1 MNFKKVLK
9 DIALAFLSQ
18 GISTLSS
25 IVLSLVL
32 PKLLGVREYGYWQLL
47 IFYMG
52 YAGFMHFGLN
62 DGLYLEKGGQTR
74 GKIDKKSVNSQF
86 MVALLFQGI
95 IAAGV
100 FITALIGPFEEE
112 RAFVLAIFSVTFLLA
127 NASTLLGFVFQ
138 AMNETPLFSLSC
150 VVETLSLFAIFVA
163 LMIAGVNVVEPYLV
177 AYLISK
183 VSRLAYCVFH
193 ARDFIRAGLY
203 SPKESVALSMHS
215 INIGIKLM
223 ISNIM
228 SQLILGCV
236 RFFIDA
242 NWGIEVFSIVSF
254 SISIASL
261 FLTFLSQV
269 SMVFF
274 PNLKQT
280 SEDNLKKVFLV
291 MRDGLDVTLPAIYV
305 LFGPIVAILTV
316 WLPQYTKSLELFS
329 ILFPICVFDGKMDIV
344 GTTFF
349 KVLRKESSLLKINM
363 AALIASILITAMGTY
378 AFHSV
383 EFTLAGVMLIL
394 GARSTY
400 SELKISKILN
410 AEVNFLG
417 FATLPLSLTFVIIAQ
432 VTEPITASLIFC
444 FIYLAYLAINK
455 NNLRSILRTANV
467 LRNPSQQSSIY

>member
-1 MNFKKVLK
+1 MNLKMVLK

-32 PKLLGVREYGYWQLL
+32 PKLLDVREYGSWQLL

-86 MVALLFQGI
+86 VVALLFQGI

-112 RAFVLAIFSVTFLLA
+112 RTFVLAIFSVTFLLT

-150 VVETLSLFAIFVA
+150 VIETLSLFAIFVA
-163 LMIAGVNVVEPYLV
+163 LIIARVNVVEPYLV

-183 VSRLAYCVFH
+183 VFRLAYCVIH
-193 ARDFIRAGLY
+193 ARDFIQAGLY
-203 SPKESVALSMHS
+203 SPRESLDLSLHS
-215 INIGIKLM
+215 TNIGIKLM

-291 MRDGLDVTLPAIYV
+291 MRDGLDVMLPAIYV
-305 LFGPIVAILTV
+305 LFGPIVVILTA
-316 WLPQYTKSLELFS
+316 WLPQYAKSLELFS

-349 KVLRKESSLLKINM
+349 KVLRQEKQLLKINIV
-363 AALIASILITAMGTY
+363 AFATSAVITIAGTY
-378 AFHSV
+378 VFHSV
-383 EFTLAGVMLIL
+383 GFTLIGVMFIL
-394 GARSTY
+394 GIRSTY
-400 SELKISKILN
+400 SELKITNILGV
-410 AEVNFLG
+410 ETTRLG
-417 FATLPLSLTFVIIAQ
+417 FMTLALSAVFVAIAQ
-432 VTEPITASLIFC
+432 VASPFVASLVF
-444 FIYLAYLAINK
+444 FAIYLVYLLINK
-455 NNLRSILRTANV
+455 KHLQSILQAASK
-467 LRNPSQQSSIY
+467 LKKAA

>member
-1 MNFKKVLK
+1 MNLKKVLK

-47 IFYMG
+47 IFYMS

-86 MVALLFQGI
+86 MVSLLFQGI
-95 IAAGV
+95 IAVGV

-127 NASTLLGFVFQ
+127 NASALLGFVFQ

-150 VVETLSLFAIFVA
+150 VIETLSLFAIFVA
-163 LMIAGVNVVEPYLV
+163 LMIARVNVVEPYLV

-183 VSRLAYCVFH
+183 VFRLAYCVFH
-193 ARDFIRAGLY
+193 ARDFIQAGLY
-203 SPKESVALSMHS
+203 TPKESLTFSLHS

-291 MRDGLDVTLPAIYV
+291 MRDGLDVMLPAIYV
-305 LFGPIVAILTV
+305 LFGPIVVILTA
-316 WLPQYTKSLELFS
+316 WLPQYAKSLELFS

-349 KVLRKESSLLKINM
+349 KVLRQEKQLLKINIV
-363 AALIASILITAMGTY
+363 AFATSAVITIAGTY
-378 AFHSV
+378 VFHSV
-383 EFTLAGVMLIL
+383 EFTLTGVMLIL
-394 GARSTY
+394 GIRSTY
-400 SELKISKILN
+400 SELKITKILGV
-410 AEVNFLG
+410 ETTRLG
-417 FATLPLSLTFVIIAQ
+417 FMALALSAAFVVIAQ
-432 VTEPITASLIFC
+432 VASPLAASFAFC
-444 FIYLAYLAINK
+444 IIYLAYLFLNK
-455 NNLRSILRTANV
+455 KHLQSILKAASK
-467 LRNPSQQSSIY
+467 LKKSA

>member
-1 MNFKKVLK
+1 MNLKKVLK

-47 IFYMG
+47 IFYMS

-86 MVALLFQGI
+86 MVGLLFQGI
-95 IAAGV
+95 IAVDV
-100 FITALIGPFEEE
+100 FIAALIGPFEEE
-112 RAFVLAIFSVTFLLA
+112 RAFVLAIFSITFLLT

-150 VVETLSLFAIFVA
+150 VIETLSLFAIFVA
-163 LMIAGVNVVEPYLV
+163 LMIARVNVVEPYLV

-183 VSRLAYCVFH
+183 VFRLAYCVFH
-193 ARDFIRAGLY
+193 ARDFIQAGPY
-203 SPKESVALSMHS
+203 SPKESLGLSLHS

-280 SEDNLKKVFLV
+280 SEDNLKKVFLA
-291 MRDGLDVTLPAIYV
+291 MRDGLDVMLPAIYV
-305 LFGPIVAILTV
+305 LFGPIVVILTA
-316 WLPQYTKSLELFS
+316 WLPQYAKSLELFS

-349 KVLRKESSLLKINM
+349 KVLRQEKRLLKINVV
-363 AALIASILITAMGTY
+363 AFATSAVITIAGTY
-378 AFHSV
+378 IFHSV
-383 EFTLAGVMLIL
+383 EFTLTGVMLIL
-394 GARSTY
+394 GIRSTY
-400 SELKISKILN
+400 SELKITNILGV
-410 AEVNFLG
+410 ETTRLG
-417 FATLPLSLTFVIIAQ
+417 FMALALSAAFVAIAQ
-432 VTEPITASLIFC
+432 VASPLVASLIF
-444 FIYLAYLAINK
+444 FVIYLAYLLVNK
-455 NNLRSILRTANV
+455 KHLQSILQVASK
-467 LRNPSQQSSIY
+467 LKKAA

>member
-1 MNFKKVLK
+1 MNLKKVIK

-25 IVLSLVL
+25 IVLSLLL

-47 IFYMG
+47 LFYMS
-52 YAGFMHFGLN
+52 YAGFLHFGLN

-74 GKIDKKSVNSQF
+74 SKIDKKSVNSQF
-86 MVALLFQGI
+86 IVSLLFQGI
-95 IAAGV
+95 IAVAV
-100 FITALIGPFEEE
+100 FIVALIGPFEEE
-112 RAFVLAIFSVTFLLA
+112 RAFVLTIFSIAFLLT
-127 NASTLLGFVFQ
+127 NASSLLGFIFQ

-150 VVETLSLFAIFVA
+150 VIETFSLFCVFVL
-163 LMIAGVNVVEPYLV
+163 LMIARVNVVEPYLAV
-177 AYLISK
+177 YLISK
-183 VSRLAYCVFH
+183 VFRLGYCFFH
-193 ARDFIRAGLY
+193 ARDFIQAGLY
-203 SPKESVALSMHS
+203 APKESLELSLHS

-223 ISNIM
+223 VSNIM

-280 SEDNLKKVFLV
+280 SSDNLKKVFV
-291 MRDGLDVTLPAIYV
+291 MMRDGLDIILPAVYI
-305 LFGPIVAILTV
+305 LFGPIVVILNT
-316 WLPQYTKSLELFS
+316 WLPQYAKSLELFS

-349 KVLRKESSLLKINM
+349 KVLRQEKRLLRIN
-363 AALIASILITAMGTY
+363 AAAFTISALLTIVGTY
-378 AFHSV
+378 IFHSV
-383 EFTLAGVMLIL
+383 ELTLAGVMLVL
-394 GARSTY
+394 GIRSTY
-400 SELKISKILN
+400 SELMVTKILGV
-410 AEVNFLG
+410 ETTRLG
-417 FATLPLSLTFVIIAQ
+417 FIALALSTVFVAIAQ
-432 VTEPITASLIFC
+432 ITKPLTASLLFSV
-444 FIYLAYLAINK
+444 IYLIYLLFNK
-455 NNLRSILRTANV
+455 KYLQNFLQTAGKYKKI
-467 LRNPSQQSSIY
+467 S

>member
-47 IFYMG
+47 IFYMS

-86 MVALLFQGI
+86 MVSLLFQGI
-95 IAAGV
+95 IAVGV

-112 RAFVLAIFSVTFLLA
+112 RAFVLAIFSVTFLLT

-150 VVETLSLFAIFVA
+150 VIETLSLFAIFVA
-163 LMIAGVNVVEPYLV
+163 LMIARVNVVEPYLV

-183 VSRLAYCVFH
+183 VFRLAYCVFH
-193 ARDFIRAGLY
+193 ARDFIQAGLY
-203 SPKESVALSMHS
+203 TPKESLTFSLHS

-291 MRDGLDVTLPAIYV
+291 MRDGLDVMLPAIYV
-305 LFGPIVAILTV
+305 LFGPIVVILTA
-316 WLPQYTKSLELFS
+316 WLPQYAKSLELFS

-349 KVLRKESSLLKINM
+349 KVLRQEKQLLKINIV
-363 AALIASILITAMGTY
+363 AFATSAVITIAGTY
-378 AFHSV
+378 VFHSV
-383 EFTLAGVMLIL
+383 EFTLTGVMLIL
-394 GARSTY
+394 GIRSTY
-400 SELKISKILN
+400 SELKITKILGV
-410 AEVNFLG
+410 ETTRLG
-417 FATLPLSLTFVIIAQ
+417 FMALALSAAFVVIAQ
-432 VTEPITASLIFC
+432 VASPLAASFAFC
-444 FIYLAYLAINK
+444 IIYLAYLFLNK
-455 NNLRSILRTANV
+455 KHLQSILQAASK
-467 LRNPSQQSSIY
+467 LKKAA

>member
-1 MNFKKVLK
+1 MNLNKVLK

-47 IFYMG
+47 IFYMS

-74 GKIDKKSVNSQF
+74 RKIDKKSVNSQF
-86 MVALLFQGI
+86 MVSLLFQGI
-95 IAAGV
+95 IAIGV
-100 FITALIGPFEEE
+100 FIFALVGPFEEE
-112 RAFVLAIFSVTFLLA
+112 RAFVLTIFSVTFLLA

-150 VVETLSLFAIFVA
+150 VIETISLFTFFIA
-163 LMIAGVNVVEPYLV
+163 LMVTGINVVEPYLV

-183 VSRLAYCVFH
+183 IFRLGYCIFH
-193 ARDFIRAGLY
+193 AMDFIKAGIY
-203 SPKESVALSMHS
+203 APKECLTLSLHS

-274 PNLKQT
+274 PNLKQA
-280 SEDNLKKVFLV
+280 SDASLKKIFVV
-291 MRDGLDVTLPAIYV
+291 MRDGLDMMLPCIYI
-305 LFGPIVAILTV
+305 LFGPIVVILNAWV
-316 WLPQYTKSLELFS
+316 PQYAKSLELFS

-349 KVLRKESSLLKINM
+349 KVLRKEKCLLKINM
-363 AALIASILITAMGTY
+363 TAFIASALITIMGTY
-378 AFHSV
+378 VFHSV
-383 EFTLAGVMLIL
+383 EFTLTGVMLIL

-400 SELKISKILN
+400 SELKISKFLN
-410 AEVNFLG
+410 AEANYLG
-417 FATLPLSLTFVIIAQ
+417 FMTLALSLAFVFIAQ
-432 VTEPITASLIFC
+432 VAEPLPASLIFC
-444 FIYLAYLAINK
+444 SIYLAYLTINK
-455 NNLRSILRTANV
+455 NTLHTILTTVKA
-467 LRNPSQQSSIY
+467 LKKSSQQASH

>member
-47 IFYMG
+47 IFYMS

-86 MVALLFQGI
+86 MVSLLFQGI
-95 IAAGV
+95 IAVGV

-112 RAFVLAIFSVTFLLA
+112 RAFVLAIFSVTFLLT

-150 VVETLSLFAIFVA
+150 VIETLSLFAIFVA
-163 LMIAGVNVVEPYLV
+163 LMIARVNMVEPYLV

-183 VSRLAYCVFH
+183 VFRLGYCVFH
-193 ARDFIRAGLY
+193 ARDFIQAGLY
-203 SPKESVALSMHS
+203 PPKESLDLSLHS
-215 INIGIKLM
+215 TNIGIKLM

-291 MRDGLDVTLPAIYV
+291 MRDGLDVMLPAIYV
-305 LFGPIVAILTV
+305 LFGPIVVILTA
-316 WLPQYTKSLELFS
+316 WLPQYAKSLELFS

-349 KVLRKESSLLKINM
+349 KVLRQEKQLLKINIV
-363 AALIASILITAMGTY
+363 AFATSAVITIAGTY
-378 AFHSV
+378 VFHSV
-383 EFTLAGVMLIL
+383 EFTLTGVMLIL
-394 GARSTY
+394 GIRSTY
-400 SELKISKILN
+400 SELKITKILG
-410 AEVNFLG
+410 VKTTRLG
-417 FATLPLSLTFVIIAQ
+417 FMALVLSAAFVVIAQ
-432 VTEPITASLIFC
+432 VASPLAASLAFC
-444 FIYLAYLAINK
+444 IIYLAYLFLNK
-455 NNLRSILRTANV
+455 KHLQSILQAASK
-467 LRNPSQQSSIY
+467 LKKAA

>member
-1 MNFKKVLK
+1 MNLKKVIK

-25 IVLSLVL
+25 IVLSLLL

-47 IFYMG
+47 VFYMS
-52 YAGFMHFGLN
+52 YAGFLHLGLN
-62 DGLYLEKGGQTR
+62 DGLYLERGGQTR

-86 MVALLFQGI
+86 IVSLLFQGI
-95 IAAGV
+95 IATGV
-100 FITALIGPFEEE
+100 FIVALTGPFEEE
-112 RAFVLAIFSVTFLLA
+112 RTVVLAVFSIAFLLN
-127 NASTLLGFVFQ
+127 NASALLGFVFQ

-150 VVETLSLFAIFVA
+150 VIETLSLFCVFVV
-163 LMIAGVNVVEPYLV
+163 LIAAHVDTVELYLI

-183 VSRLAYCVFH
+183 VFRLGYCLYH
-193 ARDFIRAGLY
+193 ALDFIRAGFY
-203 SPKESVALSMHS
+203 APKESLSLSLHS

-223 ISNIM
+223 VSNIM

-280 SEDNLKKVFLV
+280 SNDNLKKVFLM
-291 MRDGLDVTLPAIYV
+291 MRDGLDIILPAVYILY
-305 LFGPIVAILTV
+305 GPIVVILNA
-316 WLPQYTKSLELFS
+316 WLPQYNKSLELFS

-349 KVLRKESSLLKINM
+349 KVLRQEKRLLKINM
-363 AALIASILITAMGTY
+363 ASFITSVFITLAGTFF
-378 AFHSV
+378 FHSV
-383 EFTLAGVMLIL
+383 EFTLTGVMLIL
-394 GARSTY
+394 GVRSTY
-400 SELKISKILN
+400 SESMISKILDVDKN
-410 AEVNFLG
+410 PLG
-417 FATLPLSLTFVIIAQ
+417 FIALALSALFVAIAQ
-432 VTEPITASLIFC
+432 ISKPLFASFLFSILYS
-444 FIYLAYLAINK
+444 IYLLINK
-455 NNLRSILRTANV
+455 KYLYAFFQTA
-467 LRNPSQQSSIY
+467 RKCK

>member
-1 MNFKKVLK
+1 MNLKKVLK

-25 IVLSLVL
+25 IALSLVL

-52 YAGFMHFGLN
+52 YAGFLHFGLN

-86 MVALLFQGI
+86 VVSLLFQGI
-95 IAAGV
+95 IAIGV
-100 FITALIGPFEEE
+100 FAVALTGPFEKE
-112 RAFVLAIFSVTFLLA
+112 RTFVLAIFSLTFLLTT
-127 NASTLLGFVFQ
+127 ASTLLGFIFQ

-150 VVETLSLFAIFVA
+150 VIETLSLFGVFVV
-163 LMIAGVNVVEPYLV
+163 LMVARVNVVEPYLM
-177 AYLISK
+177 AYLVSK
-183 VSRLAYCVFH
+183 FFRLGYCLFH
-193 ARDFIRAGLY
+193 ARDFIKAGLY
-203 SPKESVALSMHS
+203 TPKESLSLSLHS

-223 ISNIM
+223 VSNIM

-280 SEDNLKKVFLV
+280 STNNLKKVFV
-291 MRDGLDVTLPAIYV
+291 MMRDGLDIILPAVYI
-305 LFGPIVAILTV
+305 LFGPIVVILNA
-316 WLPQYTKSLELFS
+316 WLPQYAKSLELFS

-349 KVLRKESSLLKINM
+349 KVLRQEKRLLKLNV
-363 AALIASILITAMGTY
+363 IAFTASVITTTIGTY
-378 AFHSV
+378 VFHSV
-383 EFTLAGVMLIL
+383 EFTLIAVMLIL
-394 GARSTY
+394 GIRSTY
-400 SELKISKILN
+400 SELIITQILD
-410 AEVNFLG
+410 VKTTTLG
-417 FATLPLSLTFVIIAQ
+417 FFTLLLSLIFIVIAQ
-432 VTEPITASLIFC
+432 LVKPMVASLIFVA
-444 FIYLAYLAINK
+444 IYLGFLRINK
-455 NNLRSILRTANV
+455 KNLHSFILTA
-467 LRNPSQQSSIY
+467 QSLKR

>member
-1 MNFKKVLK
+1 MNLKKVIK

-25 IVLSLVL
+25 IVLSLLL

-47 IFYMG
+47 LFYMS
-52 YAGFMHFGLN
+52 YAGFLHFGLN

-74 GKIDKKSVNSQF
+74 SEIDKKSVNSQF
-86 MVALLFQGI
+86 IVSLLFQGI
-95 IAAGV
+95 IAVAV
-100 FITALIGPFEEE
+100 FIVALIGPFEEE
-112 RAFVLAIFSVTFLLA
+112 RAFVLTIFSIAFLLT
-127 NASTLLGFVFQ
+127 NASSLLGFIFQ

-150 VVETLSLFAIFVA
+150 VIETFSLFCVFVL
-163 LMIAGVNVVEPYLV
+163 LMIARVNVVEPYLAV
-177 AYLISK
+177 YLISK
-183 VSRLAYCVFH
+183 VFRLSYCFFH
-193 ARDFIRAGLY
+193 ARDFIQAGLY
-203 SPKESVALSMHS
+203 APKESLELSLHS

-223 ISNIM
+223 VSNIM

-280 SEDNLKKVFLV
+280 SSDNLKKVFV
-291 MRDGLDVTLPAIYV
+291 MMRDGLDIILPAVYI
-305 LFGPIVAILTV
+305 LFGPIVVILNT
-316 WLPQYTKSLELFS
+316 WLPQYAKSLELFS

-349 KVLRKESSLLKINM
+349 KVLRQEKRLLRIN
-363 AALIASILITAMGTY
+363 AAAFTISALLTIVGTY
-378 AFHSV
+378 IFHSV
-383 EFTLAGVMLIL
+383 ELTLAGVMLVL
-394 GARSTY
+394 GIRSTY
-400 SELKISKILN
+400 SELMVTKILGV
-410 AEVNFLG
+410 ETTRLG
-417 FATLPLSLTFVIIAQ
+417 FIALALSTVFVAIAQ
-432 VTEPITASLIFC
+432 ITKPLTASLLFSV
-444 FIYLAYLAINK
+444 IYLIYLLFNK
-455 NNLRSILRTANV
+455 KYLQNFLQTAGKYKKI
-467 LRNPSQQSSIY
+467 S

>member
-1 MNFKKVLK
+1 MNLKKVLK

-47 IFYMG
+47 IFYMS

-86 MVALLFQGI
+86 MVSLLFQGI
-95 IAAGV
+95 IAVGV

-112 RAFVLAIFSVTFLLA
+112 RAFVLAIFSVTFLLT

-150 VVETLSLFAIFVA
+150 VIETLSLFAIFVA
-163 LMIAGVNVVEPYLV
+163 LMIARVNMVEPYLV

-183 VSRLAYCVFH
+183 VFRLGYCVFH
-193 ARDFIRAGLY
+193 ARDFIQAGLY
-203 SPKESVALSMHS
+203 TPKESLTFSLHS

-291 MRDGLDVTLPAIYV
+291 MRDGLDVMLPAIYV
-305 LFGPIVAILTV
+305 LFGPIVVILTA
-316 WLPQYTKSLELFS
+316 WLPQYAKSLELFS

-349 KVLRKESSLLKINM
+349 KVLRQEKQLLKINIV
-363 AALIASILITAMGTY
+363 AFATSAVITIAGTY
-378 AFHSV
+378 VFHSV
-383 EFTLAGVMLIL
+383 EFTLTGVMLIL
-394 GARSTY
+394 GIRSTY
-400 SELKISKILN
+400 SELKITKILGV
-410 AEVNFLG
+410 ETTRLG
-417 FATLPLSLTFVIIAQ
+417 FMALALSAAFVVIAQ
-432 VTEPITASLIFC
+432 VASPLAASFAFC
-444 FIYLAYLAINK
+444 IIYLAYLFLNK
-455 NNLRSILRTANV
+455 KHLQSILQAASK
-467 LRNPSQQSSIY
+467 LKKAA

>member
-1 MNFKKVLK
+1 MLARLMNLKKVVK

-47 IFYMG
+47 IFYMS
-52 YAGFMHFGLN
+52 YAGFLHFGLN

-74 GKIDKKSVNSQF
+74 GKIDKKSINSQLLVS
-86 MVALLFQGI
+86 MLFQGI
-95 IAAGV
+95 IAIGV
-100 FITALIGPFEEE
+100 FTVALTGPFEKE
-112 RAFVLAIFSVTFLLA
+112 RAFVLAIFSLTFLIT
-127 NASTLLGFVFQ
+127 NTSNLLGFVFQ

-150 VVETLSLFAIFVA
+150 VIETLSLFCLFVIF
-163 LMIAGVNVVEPYLV
+163 IATNVNMAEPYLV
-177 AYLISK
+177 AYLVSK
-183 VSRLAYCVFH
+183 LFRLGYCLFH
-193 ARDFIRAGLY
+193 ARDFIKAGLY
-203 SPKESVALSMHS
+203 APKESLSLSFHS

-280 SEDNLKKVFLV
+280 SNVNLKKAFLM
-291 MRDGLDVTLPAIYV
+291 MRDGLDVLLPSVYI
-305 LFGPIVAILTV
+305 LFGPIVVILNAWV
-316 WLPQYTKSLELFS
+316 PQYTKSLELFS
-329 ILFPICVFDGKMDIV
+329 ILFPICVFDGKMDII

-349 KVLRKESSLLKINM
+349 KVLRKEKTLLKINIT
-363 AALIASILITAMGTY
+363 AFVVSALITVIGTF
-378 AFHSV
+378 AFHSI
-383 EFTLAGVMLIL
+383 EFTLTGVMLVL
-394 GARSTY
+394 GVRSTY
-400 SELKISKILN
+400 SELKIARILDQN
-410 AEVNFLG
+410 KGYLG
-417 FATLPLSLTFVIIAQ
+417 FLALGLSLFFVVIARETQ
-432 VTEPITASLIFC
+432 PLAASLIYC
-444 FIYLAYLAINK
+444 FIYMMYLVINK
-455 NNLRSILRTANV
+455 KTIRSILNTAV
-467 LRNPSQQSSIY
+467 SLK

>member
-1 MNFKKVLK
+1 MNLKKVLK

-47 IFYMG
+47 IFYMS

-74 GKIDKKSVNSQF
+74 SKIDKKSVNSQF

-100 FITALIGPFEEE
+100 FIAALIGPFEKE

-150 VVETLSLFAIFVA
+150 VIETLSLFAIFVA
-163 LMIAGVNVVEPYLV
+163 LIIARVNVVEPYLV

-183 VSRLAYCVFH
+183 VFRLAYCVFH
-193 ARDFIRAGLY
+193 ARDFIHAGLY
-203 SPKESVALSMHS
+203 SPKESLGLSLHS

-291 MRDGLDVTLPAIYV
+291 MRDGLDVMLPAIYV
-305 LFGPIVAILTV
+305 LFGPIVVILTA
-316 WLPQYTKSLELFS
+316 WLPQYAKSLELFS

-349 KVLRKESSLLKINM
+349 KVLRQEKRLLKINVV
-363 AALIASILITAMGTY
+363 AFATSAVITIAGTY
-378 AFHSV
+378 IFHSV
-383 EFTLAGVMLIL
+383 EFTLTGVMLIL
-394 GARSTY
+394 GIRSTY
-400 SELKISKILN
+400 SELKITNILGV
-410 AEVNFLG
+410 ETTRLG
-417 FATLPLSLTFVIIAQ
+417 FMALTLSAAFVAIAQ
-432 VTEPITASLIFC
+432 VASPLVASLVFFVIYLVYLLVNKKHLQSILQTASKL
-444 FIYLAYLAINK
+444 K
-455 NNLRSILRTANV
+455 KTA
-467 LRNPSQQSSIY
+467 

>member
-1 MNFKKVLK
+1 MNLKKILK

-47 IFYMG
+47 IFYMS

-86 MVALLFQGI
+86 MVSLLFQGI
-95 IAAGV
+95 IAVGV
-100 FITALIGPFEEE
+100 FIVALMGPFEEE
-112 RAFVLAIFSVTFLLA
+112 RAFVLAIFSITFLLT

-150 VVETLSLFAIFVA
+150 VIETLSLFAIFVV
-163 LMIAGVNVVEPYLV
+163 LMIERVNVVEPYLV

-183 VSRLAYCVFH
+183 VFRLAYCVFH

-203 SPKESVALSMHS
+203 SPKESVSLSIHS

-291 MRDGLDVTLPAIYV
+291 MRDGLDVMLPAIYV
-305 LFGPIVAILTV
+305 LFGPIVVILTA
-316 WLPQYTKSLELFS
+316 WLPQYAKSLELFS

-349 KVLRKESSLLKINM
+349 KVLREEKALLKTNI
-363 AALIASILITAMGTY
+363 AAFVVSAFVTITGTF
-378 AFHSV
+378 AIHSV
-383 EFTLAGVMLIL
+383 EFTLTGVMLVL
-394 GARSTY
+394 GVRSTY
-400 SELKISKILN
+400 SELKIAKILN
-410 AEVNFLG
+410 LKEGFLG
-417 FATLPLSLTFVIIAQ
+417 FLTLGLSLIFVVIARGTQ
-432 VTEPITASLIFC
+432 PLTASLIYC
-444 FIYLAYLAINK
+444 FIYVMYLVINK
-455 NNLRSILRTANV
+455 RTIRSILSTAGS
-467 LRNPSQQSSIY
+467 LKKHL

>member
-1 MNFKKVLK
+1 MNLKKVLK

-47 IFYMG
+47 IFYMS

-86 MVALLFQGI
+86 MVGLLFQGI
-95 IAAGV
+95 IAVGV

-112 RAFVLAIFSVTFLLA
+112 RAFVLAVFSVTFLLT

-150 VVETLSLFAIFVA
+150 VIETLSLFAIFVA
-163 LMIAGVNVVEPYLV
+163 LMIARVNVVEPYLV

-183 VSRLAYCVFH
+183 VFRLAYCVFH
-193 ARDFIRAGLY
+193 ARDFIQAGLY
-203 SPKESVALSMHS
+203 TPKESLTFSLHS

-291 MRDGLDVTLPAIYV
+291 MRDGLDVMLPAIYV
-305 LFGPIVAILTV
+305 LFGPIVVILTA
-316 WLPQYTKSLELFS
+316 WLPQYAKSLELFS

-349 KVLRKESSLLKINM
+349 KVLRQEKQLLKINIV
-363 AALIASILITAMGTY
+363 AFATSAVITIAGTY
-378 AFHSV
+378 VFHSV
-383 EFTLAGVMLIL
+383 EFTLTGVMLIL
-394 GARSTY
+394 GIRSTY
-400 SELKISKILN
+400 SELKITSILGV
-410 AEVNFLG
+410 ETTRLG
-417 FATLPLSLTFVIIAQ
+417 FMALALSAAFVVIAQ
-432 VTEPITASLIFC
+432 VASPLAASFAFC
-444 FIYLAYLAINK
+444 IIYLAYLFLNK
-455 NNLRSILRTANV
+455 KHLQSILKAASK
-467 LRNPSQQSSIY
+467 LKKSA

>member
-1 MNFKKVLK
+1 MNLKKVLK

-47 IFYMG
+47 IFYMS

-86 MVALLFQGI
+86 MVSLLFQGI
-95 IAAGV
+95 IAIGV
-100 FITALIGPFEEE
+100 FIFTLVGPFEEE
-112 RAFVLAIFSVTFLLA
+112 RAFVLTIFSVTFLLA
-127 NASTLLGFVFQ
+127 NASTLLGFIFQ
-138 AMNETPLFSLSC
+138 AMNETSLFSLSC
-150 VVETLSLFAIFVA
+150 VIETVSLFTVFIA
-163 LMIAGVNVVEPYLV
+163 LMVAGVNVVEPYLV

-183 VSRLAYCVFH
+183 TFRLGYCIFH
-193 ARDFIRAGLY
+193 AMDFIKSGIYA
-203 SPKESVALSMHS
+203 PKECLTLSLHS

-274 PNLKQT
+274 PNLKQA
-280 SEDNLKKVFLV
+280 SDSSLKKIFIL
-291 MRDGLDVTLPAIYV
+291 MRDGLDMMLPCVYI
-305 LFGPIVAILTV
+305 LFGPIVVILKAWV
-316 WLPQYTKSLELFS
+316 PQYAKSLELFS

-349 KVLRKESSLLKINM
+349 KVLRKEKCLLKINM
-363 AALIASILITAMGTY
+363 TAFIASALITIMGTY
-378 AFHSV
+378 VFHSV
-383 EFTLAGVMLIL
+383 EFTLTGVMLIL

-400 SELKISKILN
+400 SELKISKFLN
-410 AEVNFLG
+410 AEANYLG
-417 FATLPLSLTFVIIAQ
+417 FMALALSLVFVFIAQ
-432 VTEPITASLIFC
+432 VAEPLPASLIFC
-444 FIYLAYLAINK
+444 SIYLAYLTINK
-455 NNLRSILRTANV
+455 NTLHTILTTVKA
-467 LRNPSQQSSIY
+467 LKKSSQQASH

>member
-1 MNFKKVLK
+1 MDLKKILK

-18 GISTLSS
+18 GISALSS
-25 IVLSLVL
+25 IVLSLLL

-47 IFYMG
+47 IFYMS
-52 YAGFMHFGLN
+52 YAGFLHFGLN

-74 GKIDKKSVNSQF
+74 GKIDKRSVNSQF
-86 MVALLFQGI
+86 IVSLLLQGT
-95 IAAGV
+95 IAIGV
-100 FITALIGPFEEE
+100 FAIALTGPFEEE
-112 RAFVLAIFSVTFLLA
+112 RSFVLAVFSITFLIT
-127 NASTLLGFVFQ
+127 NASSFLGFVFQ

-150 VVETLSLFAIFVA
+150 VIDTLTLFSIFTVLA
-163 LMIAGVNVVEPYLV
+163 VTGVHDAEPYLV
-177 AYLISK
+177 AYLVSK
-183 VSRLAYCVFH
+183 VFRLAYCVFH
-193 ARDFIRAGLY
+193 ARDFIKAGLY
-203 SPKESVALSMHS
+203 SSKESVALSIHS

-291 MRDGLDVTLPAIYV
+291 MRDGLDVMLPAIYV
-305 LFGPIVAILTV
+305 LFGPIVVILTA
-316 WLPQYTKSLELFS
+316 WLPQYAKSLELFS

-349 KVLRKESSLLKINM
+349 KVLRQEKRLLKINLV
-363 AALIASILITAMGTY
+363 AFATSAVVTFAGTY
-378 AFHSV
+378 IFHSV
-383 EFTLAGVMLIL
+383 EFTLTGVMLIL
-394 GARSTY
+394 GIRSTY
-400 SELKISKILN
+400 SELKITNILGV
-410 AEVNFLG
+410 ETTRLG
-417 FATLPLSLTFVIIAQ
+417 FMALALSAAFVAIAQ
-432 VTEPITASLIFC
+432 VASPFVAS
-444 FIYLAYLAINK
+444 FAFSVIYLAYLLVNK
-455 NNLRSILRTANV
+455 KHLQSILQAASK
-467 LRNPSQQSSIY
+467 LKKAA

>member
-1 MNFKKVLK
+1 MNLKKVLK

-25 IVLSLVL
+25 IALSLVL

-47 IFYMG
+47 IFYMS

-127 NASTLLGFVFQ
+127 NASALLGFVFQ

-150 VVETLSLFAIFVA
+150 VIETLSLFAIFVA
-163 LMIAGVNVVEPYLV
+163 LMITRVNVVEPYLV

-183 VSRLAYCVFH
+183 VFRLAYCIFH
-193 ARDFIRAGLY
+193 ARDFIQAGLY
-203 SPKESVALSMHS
+203 TPKESLTLSLRS

-291 MRDGLDVTLPAIYV
+291 MRDGLDVMLPAIYV
-305 LFGPIVAILTV
+305 LFGPIVVILTA
-316 WLPQYTKSLELFS
+316 WLPQYAKSLELFS
-329 ILFPICVFDGKMDIV
+329 ILFPICIFDGKMDIV

-349 KVLRKESSLLKINM
+349 KVLRQEKRLLKINVV
-363 AALIASILITAMGTY
+363 AFATSAVVTFAGTY
-378 AFHSV
+378 IFHSV
-383 EFTLAGVMLIL
+383 KFTLTGVMLIL
-394 GARSTY
+394 GIRSTY
-400 SELKISKILN
+400 SELKITNILGV
-410 AEVNFLG
+410 ETTRLG
-417 FATLPLSLTFVIIAQ
+417 FMALALSAAFVTIAQVASPLVASLTFSV
-432 VTEPITASLIFC
+432 
-444 FIYLAYLAINK
+444 IYLAYLLVNK
-455 NNLRSILRTANV
+455 KHLQSILQTASK
-467 LRNPSQQSSIY
+467 LKKAA

>member
-1 MNFKKVLK
+1 MNLKKVLK

-47 IFYMG
+47 IFYMS

-86 MVALLFQGI
+86 MVSLLFQGI
-95 IAAGV
+95 IAVGV

-112 RAFVLAIFSVTFLLA
+112 RAFVLAIFSVTFLLT

-150 VVETLSLFAIFVA
+150 VIETLSLFAIFVA
-163 LMIAGVNVVEPYLV
+163 LMIARVNVVEPYLV

-183 VSRLAYCVFH
+183 VFRLAYCVFH
-193 ARDFIRAGLY
+193 ARDFIQAGLY
-203 SPKESVALSMHS
+203 TPKESLTFSLHS

-291 MRDGLDVTLPAIYV
+291 MRDGLDVMLPAIYV
-305 LFGPIVAILTV
+305 LFGPIVVILTA
-316 WLPQYTKSLELFS
+316 WLPQYAKSLELFS

-349 KVLRKESSLLKINM
+349 KVLRQEKQLLKINIV
-363 AALIASILITAMGTY
+363 AFATSAVITIAGTY
-378 AFHSV
+378 VFHSV
-383 EFTLAGVMLIL
+383 EFTLTGVMLIL
-394 GARSTY
+394 GIRSTY
-400 SELKISKILN
+400 SELKITKILGV
-410 AEVNFLG
+410 ETTRLG
-417 FATLPLSLTFVIIAQ
+417 FMALALSAAFVVIAQ
-432 VTEPITASLIFC
+432 VASPLAASLAFC
-444 FIYLAYLAINK
+444 IIYLAYLFLNK
-455 NNLRSILRTANV
+455 KHLQSILQAASK
-467 LRNPSQQSSIY
+467 LKKAA

>member
-1 MNFKKVLK
+1 MNLKKVLK

-32 PKLLGVREYGYWQLL
+32 PKLLGIREYGYWQLL
-47 IFYMG
+47 IFYMS

-86 MVALLFQGI
+86 MVGLLFQGI
-95 IAAGV
+95 IAVGV
-100 FITALIGPFEEE
+100 FIAALIGPFEEE
-112 RAFVLAIFSVTFLLA
+112 RAFVLAIFSVTFLLT

-150 VVETLSLFAIFVA
+150 VIETLSLFAIFVA
-163 LMIAGVNVVEPYLV
+163 LMIARVNVVEPYLV

-183 VSRLAYCVFH
+183 VFRLAYCVFH
-193 ARDFIRAGLY
+193 ARDFIQAGFY
-203 SPKESVALSMHS
+203 SPKENLGLSLHS

-242 NWGIEVFSIVSF
+242 NWGIEIFSIVSF

-291 MRDGLDVTLPAIYV
+291 MRDGLDVMLPAIYV
-305 LFGPIVAILTV
+305 LFGPIVVILTA
-316 WLPQYTKSLELFS
+316 WLPQYAKSLELFS

-349 KVLRKESSLLKINM
+349 KVLRQEKQLLKINM
-363 AALIASILITAMGTY
+363 VAFATSAVITIAGTY
-378 AFHSV
+378 VFHSV
-383 EFTLAGVMLIL
+383 EITLIGVMLIL
-394 GARSTY
+394 GVRSTY
-400 SELKISKILN
+400 SELKITKILGV
-410 AEVNFLG
+410 ETTRLG
-417 FATLPLSLTFVIIAQ
+417 FMALALSAAFVAIAQ
-432 VTEPITASLIFC
+432 VASPLVASLAFSV
-444 FIYLAYLAINK
+444 IYLAYLLVNK
-455 NNLRSILRTANV
+455 RHLQSILHTASKLKNAV
-467 LRNPSQQSSIY
+467 

>member
-1 MNFKKVLK
+1 MNLKKILK

-25 IVLSLVL
+25 IVLSLLL

-47 IFYMG
+47 IFYMS

-62 DGLYLEKGGQTR
+62 DGLYLENGGQTR

-86 MVALLFQGI
+86 TFSLLFQGI
-95 IAAGV
+95 IAVTV
-100 FITALIGPFEEE
+100 FIFALVGPFEEE

-127 NASTLLGFVFQ
+127 NASALLGFVFQ

-150 VVETLSLFAIFVA
+150 VIETVSLFTFFIA
-163 LMIAGVNVVEPYLV
+163 LMVAGINVVEPYLV

-183 VSRLAYCVFH
+183 TFRLGYCIFH
-193 ARDFIRAGLY
+193 AMDFIKSGIYA
-203 SPKESVALSMHS
+203 PKECLNLTLHS

-274 PNLKQT
+274 PNLKQA
-280 SEDNLKKVFLV
+280 SDASLKKIFIV
-291 MRDGLDVTLPAIYV
+291 MRDGLDMMLPCVYI
-305 LFGPIVAILTV
+305 LFGPIVVILNAWV
-316 WLPQYTKSLELFS
+316 PQYAKSLELFS

-349 KVLRKESSLLKINM
+349 KVLRKEKCLLKINM
-363 AALIASILITAMGTY
+363 TAFIASALITIMGTY
-378 AFHSV
+378 VFHSV
-383 EFTLAGVMLIL
+383 EFTLTGVMLIL

-400 SELKISKILN
+400 SELIISKFLN
-410 AEVNFLG
+410 AEANYLG
-417 FATLPLSLTFVIIAQ
+417 FMTLALSLAFVFIAQ
-432 VTEPITASLIFC
+432 VAEPLPASLIFC
-444 FIYLAYLAINK
+444 SIYLTYLTINK
-455 NNLRSILRTANV
+455 NTLRTILMTVNA
-467 LRNPSQQSSIY
+467 LKYPSKQTLN